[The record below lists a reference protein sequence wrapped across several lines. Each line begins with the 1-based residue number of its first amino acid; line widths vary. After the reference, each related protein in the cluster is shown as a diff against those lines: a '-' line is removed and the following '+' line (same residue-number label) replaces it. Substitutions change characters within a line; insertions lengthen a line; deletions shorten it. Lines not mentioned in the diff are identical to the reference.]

1 MHLLFLTCT
10 YCFTQDPDDC
20 LILHRMP
27 SDMRTVLAANCEQAG
42 VTDLGDL
49 VDEIEIKVFDMCRKD
64 MCRKDMCP
72 DITGARE
79 AQIVD
84 ELATL
89 FGNKLTD
96 RTLFATAVMTAV
108 TGLRQ
113 MY

>member
-1 MHLLFLTCT
+1 
-10 YCFTQDPDDC
+10 
-20 LILHRMP
+20 MP
-27 SDMRTVLAANCEQAG
+27 TDMRTVLAANCEQAG

-49 VDEIEIKVFDMCRKD
+49 VDEIEIKVFD